1 MSILKLV
8 DPRIQRKDIF
18 LFRKMKPTGA
28 AKDKKKVF
36 NPILVKF
43 RLFEKKVNI
52 MKG

>member
-1 MSILKLV
+1 MSTLKVV
-8 DPRIQRKDIF
+8 DPRIQRKDIV